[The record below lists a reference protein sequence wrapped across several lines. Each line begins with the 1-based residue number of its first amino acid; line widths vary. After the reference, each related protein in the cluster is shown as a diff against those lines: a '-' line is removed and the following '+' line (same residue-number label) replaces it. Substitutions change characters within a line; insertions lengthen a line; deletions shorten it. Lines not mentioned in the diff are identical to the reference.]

1 MKFDILSLFF
11 DLTKINLPNNNIIRI
26 AFGKQN
32 INVIN
37 TLDFNT
43 SINNTLT
50 NNTSINNTSINKN
63 ANVKNETIFK
73 IFYPKNSYSPSKLP
87 VGGSGFFI
95 SPDNIF
101 LANEVIF
108 SYQVY
113 FDPSFKPVLGG
124 KLPGLFIGKSRGKS
138 DTFGASGGNYTD
150 NASCRIAWRANFSTE
165 AYVYLP
171 TRTQHPDYYK
181 IPGLV
186 QNPIFGDSLW
196 RSILQFNPMI
206 WNTVSMRL
214 KLNNIKGG
222 IPIADGELQVTIN
235 DKTQKFNKLIWRT
248 TNDHFINSI
257 LFETFFGGSKREA
270 ATPNDTWSYFKNIE
284 IQKLN

>member
-1 MKFDILSLFF
+1 MKFDISNLFF
-11 DLTKINLPNNNIIRI
+11 DLTKITVPNNNIIRI

-32 INVIN
+32 INFTNALNFDVSIN
-37 TLDFNT
+37 HTSINHASINHT
-43 SINNTLT
+43 SINN
-50 NNTSINNTSINKN
+50 
-63 ANVKNETIFK
+63 VKDETIFK

-87 VGGSGFFI
+87 VGGGGFFV
-95 SPDNIF
+95 SPTDIF

-124 KLPGLFIGKSRGKS
+124 KLPGLFIGRSRNRS
-138 DTFGASGGNYTD
+138 DTFGASGGNSTD
-150 NASCRIAWRANFSTE
+150 NASCRIAWRANFSAE

-171 TRTQHPDYYK
+171 TRTRHSDYYK

-186 QNPIFGDSLW
+186 QNSKFGDSLW

-206 WNTVSMRL
+206 WNTVSIRL
-214 KLNNIKGG
+214 KLNNIKNG
-222 IPIADGELQVTIN
+222 IPVADGELQVTIN
-235 DKTQKFNKLIWRT
+235 DNTQKFNKLIWRT
-248 TNDHFINSI
+248 TDEHFINAI
-257 LFETFFGGSKREA
+257 LFETFFGGSKKEA

-284 IQKLN
+284 IQKIGL